1 MGCRKLL
8 GNKHGLA
15 GHGSEA
21 SDLQDPRQDPDV
33 LLKSCRSGRAM
44 QDETIPLFLML
55 ASCQGPAAPDT
66 KQGCSVCRLTVLG
79 SSLRYDEVKL
89 A

>member
-1 MGCRKLL
+1 
-8 GNKHGLA
+8 
-15 GHGSEA
+15 
-21 SDLQDPRQDPDV
+21 
-33 LLKSCRSGRAM
+33 M

-55 ASCQGPAAPDT
+55 ASCQEPAAPDT